1 MYLCKGDGSKGRLP
15 GARRY
20 GFHYRQPLYFW
31 VKTVYDYYMI
41 KNETKMSYE
50 QQFKTTALTATIA
63 LHNELVNDDAFAGYE
78 ADINAFNTLYK
89 EVYTITRYE
98 LFDGAD
104 VEMINETFYT
114 YMTEIAN
121 GEREVDWYLY

>member
-1 MYLCKGDGSKGRLP
+1 
-15 GARRY
+15 
-20 GFHYRQPLYFW
+20 
-31 VKTVYDYYMI
+31 MI

-104 VEMINETFYT
+104 VEMISETFYT
-114 YMTEIAN
+114 YMNEIAN
-121 GEREVDWYLY
+121 GERSVDWYEYV

>member
-1 MYLCKGDGSKGRLP
+1 
-15 GARRY
+15 
-20 GFHYRQPLYFW
+20 
-31 VKTVYDYYMI
+31 MI

-78 ADINAFNTLYK
+78 GDKNAFDKLYK

-121 GEREVDWYLY
+121 GEREVDWFEFV